1 MDPAYDSGVEQS
13 PPGDSWCVPRECNL
27 PGLEEQA
34 RALLWRRP
42 SDMHDA
48 QPSDDGRPVV
58 FSSGIRATRLHLVRD
73 VPYRERSPDETY
85 VFLSD
90 RPAPPS
96 PSASSVYSD
105 GTELSTAP
113 SSLMSIPRSPEL
125 AREVPTCSESDDV
138 FVDICGTPDSTRPAS
153 PEPPSEL
160 TVRLVTRAG
169 TAVPLTVVSGFGLLA
184 VPMERCTIERILRVL
199 KHHTGCRGKIVGPLP
214 GHPAVD
220 PEAGSYNIELIGDYC
235 NIVLVQT
242 LVAFDVP
249 EKHIRIIKSLC
260 S

>member
-58 FSSGIRATRLHLVRD
+58 FSSGIRATRLHLVKD
-73 VPYRERSPDETY
+73 VPYRERSPEETY
-85 VFLSD
+85 VFLSG

-105 GTELSTAP
+105 DTELSTAP
-113 SSLMSIPRSPEL
+113 SSLVSIPRSPGL
-125 AREVPTCSESDDV
+125 APCSLEPDDV
-138 FVDICGTPDSTRPAS
+138 FADICGTPDSTRPAS
-153 PEPPSEL
+153 PEPPGEL
-160 TVRLVTRAG
+160 TVQLVPRAG
-169 TAVPLTVVSGFGLLA
+169 MAVPLTVISGFGLLA
-184 VPMERCTIERILRVL
+184 VPMERGTIERILRVL

-220 PEAGSYNIELIGDYC
+220 PEAGGYLIELIGDYC
-235 NIVLVQT
+235 NVVLVQT

-249 EKHIRIIKSLC
+249 EEHISVIKSLGP
-260 S
+260 